1 MIGPATGVSLLTLKT
16 AKGKFVVARPDKEAV
31 ERTKKI
37 AKQIFIEAFTT
48 TYTEYYR
55 NSGDKRPIE
64 VWLGKK
70 EGYTI
75 DQWLSDTF
83 DGEYEEYLEGKKVF
97 IHLYDEKEAL
107 VGWLSHSPVS
117 ETGEM
122 YLSQCSLEAESRGHR
137 VAADAFAEALQ
148 KENYEKLFPGVK
160 VVKLIAREINKIA
173 EKLYLRAGFTKDI
186 TIDPKI
192 YGETYGP
199 LYVGYRKEL

>member
-1 MIGPATGVSLLTLKT
+1 MIGPTTRLLTVKT
-16 AKGKFVVARPDKEAV
+16 ANGKQFAVVRPDKEAV
-31 ERTKKI
+31 ERTKKV
-37 AKQIFIEAFTT
+37 AKETFIEAFTT
-48 TYTEYYR
+48 TYTQYHKE
-55 NSGDKRPIE
+55 SGDKGPIE

-83 DGEYEEYLEGKKVF
+83 EGEYTEYLEGKKFFV
-97 IHLYDEKEAL
+97 HLYDEQNNLA
-107 VGWLSHSPVS
+107 GWLSHGPVS

-122 YLSQCSLEAESRGHR
+122 YLSQCSLEAASRGQR
-137 VAADAFAEALQ
+137 VASEAFAEVLQ
-148 KENYEKLFPGVK
+148 NKTYETIFPGVK

-173 EKLYLRAGFTKDI
+173 ERLYLGAGFTKDT

-192 YGETYGP
+192 YGESYGP